1 MQSVTGSRL
10 IIGREAL
17 SALSSTFIQELLS
30 FVDNGGRVLVLKQKG
45 EQLKDSPLIPQG
57 IVAKKYNSLFVN
69 TERPGLLDKNLVNRN
84 FFLWNPV
91 EWISGFPVT
100 EVFDIDHSVLAHTS
114 VLENCGYLIEYHVF
128 L

>member
-57 IVAKKYNSLFVN
+57 IVAKKYNYLFVN
-69 TERPGLLDKNLVNRN
+69 TERPGLLDKNLVTRN
-84 FFLWNPV
+84 FFLWNPL
-91 EWISGFPVT
+91 ESIYGFT
-100 EVFDIDHSVLAHTS
+100 FTKVFDI
-114 VLENCGYLIEYHVF
+114 EPYIE
-128 L
+128 LKN